1 MRQRFRRRGAHTCLT
16 RLLRSISFDADSVQF
31 VDGARFPRDA
41 LLTTSVD
48 QPYRLD
54 VLCFLAQ
61 FASRYPGVVNA
72 AAYLKA
78 RALSRCVVSSRI
90 SQRRQ
95 VLTRALLPVRMC
107 AGGSQRWRGD
117 RRNH

>member
-1 MRQRFRRRGAHTCLT
+1 MHCAFAVGPCAEACAPRRIRRNCSVTFGADAIQFADGTRF
-16 RLLRSISFDADSVQF
+16 LRDT
-31 VDGARFPRDA
+31 

-78 RALSRCVVSSRI
+78 RAF
-90 SQRRQ
+90 
-95 VLTRALLPVRMC
+95 A
-107 AGGSQRWRGD
+107 AA
-117 RRNH
+117 

>member
-1 MRQRFRRRGAHTCLT
+1 MRLRLRGLSRVLRRALHRIRRNCSVA
-16 RLLRSISFDADSVQF
+16 FEADSVQF
-31 VDGARFPRDA
+31 ADGTRFPRDT

-61 FASRYPGVVNA
+61 FSSRYPGVVNA

-78 RALSRCVVSSRI
+78 RVFASASPRAHA
-90 SQRRQ
+90 
-95 VLTRALLPVRMC
+95 LTRPFHVPIAR
-107 AGGSQRWRGD
+107 AGSSKRRCGD
-117 RRNH
+117 SRHH